1 MKKFAIIL
9 ICTYL
14 MSQTQVFS
22 QNPDS
27 LTSQNRLFQ
36 ATFISP
42 MGTNGM
48 ESGKISNNVSLNIFA
63 GYNGGVK
70 GIEIGFFANTIR
82 KDMIGCQIAGFSNIV
97 LGKMIGYQISGFS
110 NITKQTV
117 KGSQITGFSNIAGD
131 SVISM
136 QIAGFSNIVK
146 AATYGSQIAGF
157 SNFTGQD
164 LYGFQISGFSNV
176 AHRHTKGF
184 QISGFSNISQG
195 NVNGGQIS
203 GFVNIARKING
214 VQIGFINYSDTVEKG
229 IPIGFLSIVKK
240 GYHAFEIGTDE
251 TMHLNGSFKTGVNQF
266 YNIFTI
272 GTKINGNQFLWGW
285 GYGIGSMVQ
294 LNERFG
300 VNIDLVSYNFRVD
313 EWKYETFNL
322 VNKAKLNLSF
332 RLSDNISVYGGV
344 SYNVFVSNQK
354 TDEGNFTDS
363 GLVPWANYSEIKHN
377 TLVKMYAGANA
388 GLSISF

>member
-1 MKKFAIIL
+1 MKVLIITSGKNPEESKKDSQYIIDILDKKGITYIATSTLKEQNNKPSNVFNDIKMSDAIIAMPS
-9 ICTYL
+9 I
-14 MSQTQVFS
+14 
-22 QNPDS
+22 N
-27 LTSQNRLFQ
+27 
-36 ATFISP
+36 
-42 MGTNGM
+42 
-48 ESGKISNNVSLNIFA
+48 
-63 GYNGGVK
+63 
-70 GIEIGFFANTIR
+70 EI
-82 KDMIGCQIAGFSNIV
+82 DIG
-97 LGKMIGYQISGFS
+97 
-110 NITKQTV
+110 
-117 KGSQITGFSNIAGD
+117 
-131 SVISM
+131 
-136 QIAGFSNIVK
+136 
-146 AATYGSQIAGF
+146 
-157 SNFTGQD
+157 
-164 LYGFQISGFSNV
+164 
-176 AHRHTKGF
+176 
-184 QISGFSNISQG
+184 
-195 NVNGGQIS
+195 

-313 EWKYETFNL
+313 EWKNEKFNL